1 LTILLICLGVLAA
14 GAVSCVAPG
23 RMRPAVIGPLAATGG
38 SGLAAAAGLLSL
50 LSGTTIEIVF
60 PWRLA
65 FGTLRLGLD
74 PLSAF
79 FVFLIGLVGALAA
92 IYGRGYLA
100 GRDVRKSAACWCW
113 YNLLMAAMLLVVV
126 ARNGFVFLLAWE
138 VMSLTSFFLVM
149 HDHEKEGVM
158 RAGWIYMIATHLG
171 TAFLLVMFLLLGRG
185 TNLDFASY
193 SVSGGMGSLIF
204 ACALV
209 GFGTKAGLVPLHVWL
224 PEAHPAAPSHVS
236 ALMSGVMIKT
246 GIYGLL
252 RVIMFI
258 GPPTAWWGWAL
269 VAAGILSGLLGVLSA
284 LAQRDLK
291 RLLAYSSVENIGI
304 IAMGLGLGLLGIHFG
319 HPVVAALGFCG
330 ALLHTLNHGLFKGL
344 LFMGAGSVLHATGT
358 GELDRLG
365 GLIKRMPVTGG
376 TFLVGAAAISGLPP
390 LNGFVSEFLV
400 YAAGFTAVIRS
411 GGPDWSGLG
420 VVAGLALI
428 GGLAAAC
435 FLKAFGIVFLG
446 VPRGPAGANVHEASG
461 AMEAAMLATALLC
474 ITVGLGAPW
483 VIRMVLPVTA
493 QLMPA
498 AQAALLTGV
507 IGLLKWIP
515 LSALVL
521 IGSAAVL
528 LVLRTGLL
536 RRRSVQSDDTWGC
549 GYLRPSARMQY
560 TASSFAQ
567 PSLGMFARILR
578 PHQELDPPGG
588 LFPHS
593 ARLATHTS
601 ELFVQGVYEPAIRA
615 LQYLAALFRRLQQ
628 GRTTHLYILYIVI
641 TMLLLLT
648 WNLA

>member
-1 LTILLICLGVLAA
+1 LTFLLICLGVLAT
-14 GAVSCVAPG
+14 GALSCVTAG
-23 RMRPAVIGPLAATGG
+23 RTRPAVIGPLAAIGG
-38 SGLAAAAGLLSL
+38 SALAAAAGLQGL
-50 LSGTTIEIVF
+50 LGGDTVEIALRWHLVF
-60 PWRLA
+60 GRV
-65 FGTLRLGLD
+65 RLGLD

-100 GRDVRKSAACWCW
+100 GRDARKSAASWCW
-113 YNLLMAAMLLVVV
+113 YNLLTAAMLLVVV
-126 ARNGFVFLLAWE
+126 ARNGFVFLTAWE

-158 RAGWIYMIATHLG
+158 RAGWIYMIATHMG

-185 TNLDFASY
+185 TNLDFASF
-193 SVSGGMGSLIF
+193 SATGGMGSLIF
-204 ACALV
+204 ASALI

-252 RVIMFI
+252 RVITFI
-258 GPPTAWWGWAL
+258 GPPAAWWGWAL
-269 VAAGILSGLLGVLSA
+269 VIAGILSGLLGVLSA
-284 LAQRDLK
+284 LAQHDLK
-291 RLLAYSSVENIGI
+291 RLLAYHSVENIGI
-304 IAMGLGLGLLGIHFG
+304 IAMGLGMGLLGIHSG

-365 GLIKRMPVTGG
+365 GLIKPMPVTGG
-376 TFLVGAAAISGLPP
+376 TFLIGAAAISGLPP

-400 YAAGFTAVIRS
+400 YAAGFTAVMS
-411 GGPDWSGLG
+411 AGGPDWSGLG

-435 FLKAFGIVFLG
+435 FLKAFGVVFLG
-446 VPRGPAGANVHEASG
+446 EPRGPTDARVHEAPG
-461 AMEAAMLATALLC
+461 AMQAAMVASAGLC
-474 ITVGLGAPW
+474 IAVGLGAPW
-483 VIRMVLPVTA
+483 VIRIVLPVTA

-498 AQAALLTGV
+498 AHPALSAGV
-507 IGLLKWIP
+507 IGLLKWITP
-515 LSALVL
+515 SALVL
-521 IGSAAVL
+521 IGSATL
-528 LVLRTGLL
+528 LWVLRTGLL
-536 RRRSVQSDDTWGC
+536 RRRTIQRDETWGC

-567 PSLGMFARILR
+567 PTIGMFARVLR
-578 PHQELDPPGG
+578 PRQELQAPRG
-588 LFPHS
+588 LFPSH
-593 ARLATHTS
+593 AHLYTHTS
-601 ELFVQGVYEPAIRA
+601 ELFVHWAYEPAIRA
-615 LQYLAALFRRLQQ
+615 LLSLAALFRRLQRGQ
-628 GRTTHLYILYIVI
+628 THLYILYIVI
-641 TMLLLLT
+641 TILLLLI